1 MTTTPADPLARFS
14 ALTREWF
21 TAAFPAPTAAQA
33 QAWSA
38 IAEGDNTLVIA
49 PTGSG
54 KTLAA
59 FLWAID
65 ELAQLPPDP
74 RSGTTVLYVSPLK
87 ALAVDVERNL
97 RTPLTGITRVAE
109 RNGVPAP
116 SISVG
121 VRSGDTPP
129 SARRAMLAKPPDIL
143 ITTPESLFLMLTSA
157 ARETLATVRTVIVD
171 EVHAVAATKR
181 GAHLALSLERL
192 DQMLAKPAQRIGLS
206 ATVRPPEEVA
216 RFLSGQAPTTI
227 VAPPSGKTFDLSVQV
242 PVPDMANLDN
252 NSIWPDVEERIVDLI
267 EAHQSSIVF
276 ANSRRLAERLTSRL
290 NEIHAERAGI
300 ELSLDHNPQVGGGAP
315 AQLMA
320 SGQAN
325 GAPTLLARA
334 HHGSVSKEQRAQVE
348 DDLKSGRLRAVV
360 ATSSLELG
368 IDMGAVDL
376 VIQVE
381 SPPSVASGLQR
392 IGRAGHQVGE
402 ISQGVLFPKHRTD
415 LIGCAVAVQR
425 MRSGDIETM
434 HVPANP
440 LDVLAQHTVAV
451 AALEPVD
458 ADAWFDAVRRSAPFA
473 TLPRS
478 AFEATL
484 DLLSGKYPS
493 TEFAELRPRLVYDR
507 DHGTLTARPGAQR
520 LAVTSGGAI
529 PDRGLFTV
537 YLATDSEKPS
547 RVGELDE
554 EMVYESRPGDVIS
567 LGATS
572 WRITEITHD
581 RVLVIPAPG
590 QPARLPFWRGDSVGR
605 PAELGAAVGAF
616 TGELAALNRTEFD
629 ARCQAMGFAGFATD
643 NLYQLL
649 HDQREA
655 TGVVPS
661 DSTFVVER
669 FRDEL
674 GDWRVILHSPY
685 GLRVHGPLALA
696 VGRRLRERYGIDEK
710 PTASD
715 DGIIVRLP
723 DTGETPPSADLFVFH
738 ADEIEP
744 IVTAEVGG
752 SALFASRFRECAA
765 RALLL
770 PRRHPGKRSPLWH
783 QRQRAAQLLDIAR
796 KYPDFPIVLET

>member
-14 ALTREWF
+14 GLTREWF

-129 SARRAMLAKPPDIL
+129 NQRRAMLAKPPDIL

-252 NSIWPDVEERIVDLI
+252 NSIWPDVEEHIVDLI

-325 GAPTLLARA
+325 GAPALLARA

-616 TGELAALNRTEFD
+616 TGELAALSRTEFD
-629 ARCQAMGFAGFATD
+629 ERCQAMGFAGFATD

-723 DTGETPPSADLFVFH
+723 DTGETHCLATLVELSA
-738 ADEIEP
+738 
-744 IVTAEVGG
+744 T
-752 SALFASRFRECAA
+752 EC
-765 RALLL
+765 
-770 PRRHPGKRSPLWH
+770 GKFSG
-783 QRQRAAQLLDIAR
+783 
-796 KYPDFPIVLET
+796 ECS